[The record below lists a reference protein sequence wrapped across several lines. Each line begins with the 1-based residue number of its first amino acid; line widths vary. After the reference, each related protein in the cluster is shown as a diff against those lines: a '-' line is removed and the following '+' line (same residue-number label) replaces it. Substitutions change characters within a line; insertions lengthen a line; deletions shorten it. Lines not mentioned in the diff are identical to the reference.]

1 MAFIEIIFV
10 NCIQQNLIIMVN
22 PTTLQQIHK
31 LVDKA
36 DQSQLDAVLEL
47 LQPSSTRYSAEE
59 INSFYGRVK
68 KFEDNEVFDTMV

>member
-1 MAFIEIIFV
+1 
-10 NCIQQNLIIMVN
+10 MVN

-47 LQPSSTRYSAEE
+47 LQPSSARYSPEE
-59 INSFYGRVK
+59 INSFYGRLK
-68 KFEDNEVFDTMV
+68 RFEDDGGKGFSVNESHELIRNKYKRDGL